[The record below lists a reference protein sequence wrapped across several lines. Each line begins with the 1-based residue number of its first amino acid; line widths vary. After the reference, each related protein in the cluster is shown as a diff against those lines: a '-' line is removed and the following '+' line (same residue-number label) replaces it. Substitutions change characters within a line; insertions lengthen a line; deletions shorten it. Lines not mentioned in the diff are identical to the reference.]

1 VGKWTGKLCPLSH
14 SLYCYCG
21 RLPSK
26 AALYCLTHP
35 VHSLVIRGVTF
46 RQPDRRKEF
55 CLEYF
60 NF

>member
-1 VGKWTGKLCPLSH
+1 M
-14 SLYCYCG
+14 
-21 RLPSK
+21 
-26 AALYCLTHP
+26 AALYRLTHP
-35 VHSLVIRGVTF
+35 IHSLVIRGVTF